1 VSTERESLSAAREH
15 SHVQSDR
22 WYAGLDPGIRFA
34 VRVLH
39 ARGIETAQSCEGG
52 DGHAY
57 DRPTIDLDDGSH
69 RPVGFAALAAL
80 EDYGLRVRDVS
91 LCYPVDRGLP
101 AECFWRVTL
110 WQPWPERVDE
120 RPMFEWRYHA
130 S

>member
-1 VSTERESLSAAREH
+1 MSEESAPER
-15 SHVQSDR
+15 SHVKSDH
-22 WYAGLDPGIRFA
+22 WYEGLDPGIRFA

-39 ARGIETAQSCEGG
+39 AHGIETGQSCEGG

-57 DRPTIDLDDGSH
+57 DHPTIDLNDGSY

-91 LCYPVDRGLP
+91 LHYPVDRGLP

-110 WQPWPERVDE
+110 WQSWPDRADD

-130 S
+130 L